1 MTTETL
7 TATPLAKTD
16 FDRDGFVVIRQFF
29 SRDEV
34 DGIRQDIDRYIR
46 DTAPGLPPGDVM
58 YEDKDRPET
67 LKQMPHIAQHD
78 ERFRGLLHHGKTV
91 ALAEL
96 LLGQPVVGKELEW
109 FNKVPI
115 HSRETPP
122 HQDGFY
128 FMIEPQ
134 EALTMWIALDDVDE
148 ENGCLRYVRGS
159 HLRGLRPHVRSEILG
174 FSQGIPDYGPAE
186 KGFEVAVP
194 AQPGDVLVHHSMTI
208 HLADPN
214 RSRTRSRRSLGMIYY
229 STRAQQDVVRLQKYQ
244 RQLIDDWKNS
254 QKI

>member
-1 MTTETL
+1 MTAVSVEL
-7 TATPLAKTD
+7 SPALRTD
-16 FDRDGFVVIRQFF
+16 FDRDGYVVVRQFF
-29 SRDEV
+29 STDEV
-34 DGIRQDIDRYIR
+34 EQIRQQIDRYV
-46 DTAPGLPPGDVM
+46 AEVVPGLPPGDVM
-58 YEDKDRPET
+58 YEDKNDSDT

-78 ERFRGLLHHGKTV
+78 ERFREMLHHGKTV

-96 LLGQPVVGKELEW
+96 LLGQPVSGEELEW

-134 EALTMWIALDDVDE
+134 EALTTWIALDEVDE

-159 HLRGLRPHVRSEILG
+159 HLKGLRPHARSEILG
-174 FSQGIPDYGPAE
+174 FSQGIPDYGPE
-186 KGFEVAVP
+186 EQRHEVAIP
-194 AQPGDVLVHHSMTI
+194 AQPGDVLVHHCMTI
-208 HLADPN
+208 HLAEPN
-214 RSRTRSRRSLGMIYY
+214 RALSRNRRSLGMIYY
-229 STRAQQDVVRLQKYQ
+229 STRAKQDVVRLQRYQ
-244 RQLIDDWKNS
+244 RQLIDDLKEK